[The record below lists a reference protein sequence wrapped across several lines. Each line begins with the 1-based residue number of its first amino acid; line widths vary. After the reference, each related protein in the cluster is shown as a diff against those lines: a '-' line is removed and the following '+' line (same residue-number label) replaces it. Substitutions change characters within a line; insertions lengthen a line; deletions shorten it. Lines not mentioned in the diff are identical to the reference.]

1 MMRFFGHQSASTALL
16 LLAAVFSF
24 AAWSDTV
31 HAGFHPLVMAAC
43 LLPLQCAALLW
54 AWQRAPD

>member
-1 MMRFFGHQSASTALL
+1 MMRLFGRQSASTALL

-31 HAGFHPLVMAAC
+31 QAGFHPLVMAAC
-43 LLPLQCAALLW
+43 LVPLQCAALFW